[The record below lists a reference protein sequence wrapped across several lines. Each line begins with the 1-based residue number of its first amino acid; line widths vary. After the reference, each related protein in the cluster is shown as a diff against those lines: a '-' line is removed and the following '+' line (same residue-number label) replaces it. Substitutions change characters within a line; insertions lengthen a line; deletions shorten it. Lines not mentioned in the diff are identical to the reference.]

1 MPDLNEEF
9 PPAAT
14 PEVEAE
20 VIDRE
25 PVQLDELNIDHIVE
39 VARTYVVK
47 RRAELL
53 ERVHAMEAFLGFVEV
68 DGELATR
75 GAKLERFTGMKV

>member
-75 GAKLERFTGMKV
+75 VAKLERFTGMKV

>member
-25 PVQLDELNIDHIVE
+25 PVQLDELNIDHIVD

-68 DGELATR
+68 AGELATR
-75 GAKLERFTGMKV
+75 VAKLERFTGMKV